1 MPRLTFETKGGTW
14 IRRFFLAHT
23 RFACGLFGLV
33 GVIVFRAFC
42 AAWLPLFRLI
52 QPSVAG
58 QTEGGTVFRLVFPA
72 AAVVALVLTR
82 LCLVTSLLAE
92 HAIGFAGDCVYH
104 GSFASRASVA
114 KCRAGRTV
122 RSLGAFFAI
131 FFCIVF
137 LNISAFV
144 AQIPSMCAGFARRF
158 RRLVGS
164 VVVPAG
170 PTNGTGQ
177 GFGNLA
183 HLAVV
188 GVVFSDPTGF
198 ADGNGRYMSQLQVQL
213 IQIIH
218 TP

>member
-1 MPRLTFETKGGTW
+1 M
-14 IRRFFLAHT
+14 
-23 RFACGLFGLV
+23 
-33 GVIVFRAFC
+33 
-42 AAWLPLFRLI
+42 
-52 QPSVAG
+52 
-58 QTEGGTVFRLVFPA
+58 
-72 AAVVALVLTR
+72 
-82 LCLVTSLLAE
+82 
-92 HAIGFAGDCVYH
+92 
-104 GSFASRASVA
+104 
-114 KCRAGRTV
+114 

-198 ADGNGRYMSQLQVQL
+198 ADGNGRYIVVVAVGASFTHRVGIAVGFIAVPAASTIDAGKVFHGLPKLSVDGIDVFAGATNFAILLPQL
-213 IQIIH
+213 IVVLANATINAREVQRVVVF
-218 TP
+218 